1 MLTIGKTQ
9 AARTVTI
16 PVVIAIVALVYH
28 LYCEVVAAR
37 QREDAMLDCIKAS
50 TEILKADTAK
60 AISIDNSSFGAAM
73 FVDSKGEDE
82 RPQ

>member
-1 MLTIGKTQ
+1 MLTIDKPQT
-9 AARTVTI
+9 AKTVTI

-28 LYCEVVAAR
+28 LYCEAVATR
-37 QREDAMLDCIKAS
+37 QREDALVEYIKAS

-60 AISIDNSSFGAAM
+60 DITIDNSSFGADM
-73 FVDSKGEDE
+73 FVENKEDE

>member
-1 MLTIGKTQ
+1 MLTIDKPQT
-9 AARTVTI
+9 AKTVTI

-28 LYCEVVAAR
+28 LYCEAVATR
-37 QREDAMLDCIKAS
+37 QREDALVEYIKAS

-60 AISIDNSSFGAAM
+60 DITIDNSSFGAAM
-73 FVDSKGEDE
+73 FVENKEDE